1 MGACFCGQWSRSFAR
16 LLFKSR
22 FRSAF
27 GTNRREACGC
37 PVFQILE
44 NVAPEAK
51 LLLQHEFI
59 SRHGLFEGSCFW
71 EDSGT
76 GGPCSGAT
84 CFFLLARSLHTSLPA
99 PQMNSPFLWRTERRG
114 VRFTNRRCLVG
125 GRDVVLRANL
135 VLVAILVKTILRA
148 ILNSLLLFDGLSRCS
163 QIVPLGSGR
172 FR

>member
-59 SRHGLFEGSCFW
+59 SRQGLFQGSCFW

-84 CFFLLARSLHTSLPA
+84 CFFLLARSLRTSLPA
-99 PQMNSPFLWRTERRG
+99 PQMNSPFLTSSAHIAQKKKKQQHAARELWSRFGETRELRAKDGRRIEALLPS
-114 VRFTNRRCLVG
+114 LVG
-125 GRDVVLRANL
+125 RRHE
-135 VLVAILVKTILRA
+135 R
-148 ILNSLLLFDGLSRCS
+148 
-163 QIVPLGSGR
+163 
-172 FR
+172 